1 MSLELSTSD
10 KSSTK
15 SEKLIDAYLKSACK
29 ALNNLPKSDARLASQ
44 FFLLKDDQEFNT
56 EFGKPSTKELLSG
69 VKYEDVLKKESELKK
84 QAKGASLKVKAN
96 YQFNIEPKKEE
107 MFSFFGPSMAVLPG
121 LAVLVNAAEQGS
133 LTGVAVGFAGIG
145 AAVGGVAA
153 VQSVRRSLEAK
164 DAAEQKQIDDYI
176 AVKHSQLALK
186 QLKKAIQ
193 KEQGTSYK
201 QQVQQLFASGLG
213 NPDGM
218 ITPLA
223 LQQKKG
229 SSR

>member
-1 MSLELSTSD
+1 
-10 KSSTK
+10 
-15 SEKLIDAYLKSACK
+15 
-29 ALNNLPKSDARLASQ
+29 
-44 FFLLKDDQEFNT
+44 
-56 EFGKPSTKELLSG
+56 
-69 VKYEDVLKKESELKK
+69 
-84 QAKGASLKVKAN
+84 
-96 YQFNIEPKKEE
+96 
-107 MFSFFGPSMAVLPG
+107 MAVLPG

-213 NPDGM
+213 NPGGM

>member
-15 SEKLIDAYLKSACK
+15 SEKLIEAYLKSACK
-29 ALNNLPKSDARLASQ
+29 ALNNLPKGVARSASQ
-44 FFLLKDDQEFNT
+44 FFWLKDDQEFNA

-84 QAKGASLKVKAN
+84 QAKGASFKAKAN
-96 YQFNIEPKKEE
+96 YQLNIEPKKEE

-133 LTGVAVGFAGIG
+133 LTGVGIGLAGIG
-145 AAVGGVAA
+145 AAVGGVVA
-153 VQSVRRSLEAK
+153 VQSVRKSLEAK
-164 DAAEQKQIDDYI
+164 NATEQKQIDDYI

-186 QLKKAIQ
+186 QLKKAIK
-193 KEQGTSYK
+193 KEQGRSYK

-213 NPDGM
+213 NPGGM

-223 LQQKKG
+223 LRQKKG